1 MYRVSTKFMADRSI
15 SAMLQLQ
22 AKMSETQAHL
32 DSTKRINKPS
42 DDPAGSVVAVDLK
55 SAISK
60 VDRYQTNAN
69 DATSRLEQ
77 EESILF
83 GATNLLQR
91 AYTLAVQGNNTGS
104 LSEADTQAIAEEISL
119 LVDEL
124 EGLANTRDANGEY
137 IFSGY
142 KSDTKP
148 FTRTAADT
156 YTYGGDQG
164 QRQLQ
169 ISADR
174 AIADGDN
181 GYDVFVNVD
190 TGPYA
195 EVTGIAATAFTAIDD
210 GDLTINGIS
219 VGAIGAAASADE
231 RASQIVDAINSIS
244 DVTGVYAELDSS
256 STVTLSSSD
265 DDIVVA
271 MAATAT
277 TATTGLTAGT
287 TATATG
293 TRNIME
299 TLLQLEDALN
309 SHEQVNRYIND
320 LTEAIGHISDVHAT
334 VGARLNAIEEQSSVN
349 ADIKLALKSHL
360 SNVEDLDYAEAISR
374 LSQQTI
380 ALQAAQAAY
389 VKVQGLSLFNYI

>member
-1 MYRVSTKFMADRSI
+1 MYRVSTKFMAERSI
-15 SAMLQLQ
+15 SAMLQQQ
-22 AKMSETQAHL
+22 ARLSETQMQM
-32 DSTKRINKPS
+32 STGKRISTPS
-42 DDPAGSVVAVDLK
+42 DDPTGSVVAVDLK

-60 VDRYQTNAN
+60 VERYQANAN

-83 GATNLLQR
+83 SVTNLLQR
-91 AYTLAVQGNNTGS
+91 ARTLAVQGNNTGS
-104 LSEADTQAIAEEISL
+104 LSEEDTQAIAEEISL

-142 KSDTKP
+142 KSGIKP

-156 YTYGGDQG
+156 YTYSGDQG

-174 AIADGDN
+174 TIADGDN
-181 GYDVFVNVD
+181 GFDVFMNVD

-195 EVTGIAATAFTAIDD
+195 EVTGIAATGFTAIDD

-219 VGAIGAAASADE
+219 VGAIDAAADADE
-231 RASQIVDAINSIS
+231 RASQIVDAINAIS
-244 DVTGVYAELDSS
+244 DITNVYAELATSG
-256 STVTLSSSD
+256 TVTLSSSD

-271 MAATAT
+271 MASTAT

-287 TATATG
+287 TATATDK
-293 TRNIME
+293 RNIFE

-320 LTEAIGHISDVHAT
+320 LTEAMGNISDIHAT
-334 VGARLNAIEEQSSVN
+334 VGARLNAVEEQNNVN
-349 ADIKLALKSHL
+349 ADIQLVLESHL
-360 SNVEDLDYAEAISR
+360 SDVEDLDYAEAISR
-374 LSQQTI
+374 FNQQTI
-380 ALQAAQAAY
+380 ALQAAQQAY
-389 VKVQGLSLFNYI
+389 VKVQGLSLFNYL